1 MKNILL
7 ALLLFWYAS
16 ATADTAYVAEN
27 VNAKLRSGK
36 GENYRTLR
44 VLPSKTE
51 VEVLEPDDE
60 FAKVKTAEGH
70 VGWIKSSL
78 LKSDPKPPNEVVEP
92 VTVVSQQPDKSVNM
106 SVAGEPPKT
115 PPNIAASVPDGP
127 DQNNKSIST
136 LLIVALVAFLAGIA
150 VGAFALRAYYLRRL
164 RGLRI

>member
-7 ALLLFWYAS
+7 ALLLFWHGS

-36 GENYRTLR
+36 GENYRTLK
-44 VLPSKTE
+44 VLAAKTE

-60 FAKVKTAEGH
+60 FAKVKTAEGQ

-78 LKSDPKPPNEVVEP
+78 LKPISKSPKDVAETVM
-92 VTVVSQQPDKSVNM
+92 VVSQQPDLSTPG
-106 SVAGEPPKT
+106 AEETPAT
-115 PPNIAASVPDGP
+115 PPNIAASVPNGP

-136 LLIVALVAFLAGIA
+136 LLTVALVAFLAGIA

>member
-7 ALLLFWYAS
+7 ALLLFWHGY

-36 GENYRTLR
+36 GENYRTLKILAAR
-44 VLPSKTE
+44 TE
-51 VEVLEPDDE
+51 VEVIEPDDE
-60 FAKVKTAEGH
+60 FAKVKTAEGQ

-78 LKSDPKPPNEVVEP
+78 LKPISTSPKDVAET
-92 VTVVSQQPDKSVNM
+92 VTVVSQQPDQSM
-106 SVAGEPPKT
+106 STPGVGETPPT
-115 PPNIAASVPDGP
+115 PPNIAASAPNGP
-127 DQNNKSIST
+127 DQNNQSIST
-136 LLIVALVAFLAGIA
+136 LLTVALVAFLAGIA